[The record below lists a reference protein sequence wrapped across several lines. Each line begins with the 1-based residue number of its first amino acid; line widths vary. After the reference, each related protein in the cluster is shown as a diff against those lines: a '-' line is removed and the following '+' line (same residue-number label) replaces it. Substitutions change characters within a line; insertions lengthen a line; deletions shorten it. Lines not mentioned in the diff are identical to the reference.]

1 MKEKFL
7 KSIIKNTKSTAGGN
21 LEFLQNKLNIHKII
35 MIVLLVLIV
44 ITMAFKVVH
53 YCLNEKV
60 SYDKRAINIS
70 ESNVNTGDLYLMQFN
85 SELIMSSEEVI
96 FVDYSNNEADVN
108 FTSAPSNKVL
118 VRAEIFT
125 DVSNLGKKISKK
137 LWTSLLYPKDKR
149 LVRIGDTGWIESG
162 KIIEKLKLDE
172 LPSKSCPITIRF
184 TAVNPA
190 NTKVNAG
197 MFSMNTNLVI
207 VDYKGNMLDENGVWQ
222 NLNSK

>member
-1 MKEKFL
+1 MDLKKYFKISNKNGNL
-7 KSIIKNTKSTAGGN
+7 KS
-21 LEFLQNKLNIHKII
+21 LQSELNINRIT
-35 MIVLLVLIV
+35 MVVLIVLIV
-44 ITMAFKVVH
+44 ITAVFKIVR
-53 YCLNEKV
+53 YFGNEKV
-60 SYDKRAINIS
+60 SYDKNAISIS
-70 ESNVNTGDLYLMQFN
+70 QSSVNTGELYLMQFN

-96 FVDYSNNEADVN
+96 FVDYNNNEALVN

-125 DVSNLGKKISKK
+125 DVSNLKKKINKK
-137 LWTSLLYPKDKR
+137 LWTTLLYPNDKR

-162 KIIEKLKLDE
+162 KIVEKIKLDE
-172 LPSKSCPITIRF
+172 LPNRSCPIAIRF

-190 NTKVNAG
+190 NTKTNAG
-197 MFSMNTNLVI
+197 MFSMNTNLVV

>member
-1 MKEKFL
+1 MNAK
-7 KSIIKNTKSTAGGN
+7 
-21 LEFLQNKLNIHKII
+21 QNKLRINRII
-35 MIVLLVLIV
+35 MIVLSILIV
-44 ITMAFKVVH
+44 ISVVFKITR
-53 YCLNEKV
+53 YFINEKV
-60 SYDKRAINIS
+60 SYDKNAISIS

-96 FVDYSNNEADVN
+96 FVDYNNKEATVN
-108 FTSAPSNKVL
+108 FTSSPSNKVL

-125 DVSNLGKKISKK
+125 DVSNLKKKIIKKIWSK
-137 LWTSLLYPKDKR
+137 LLYPNDER

-172 LPSKSCPITIRF
+172 LPDKSCQIAIRF

-190 NTKVNAG
+190 NTNVNAG

>member
-1 MKEKFL
+1 MN
-7 KSIIKNTKSTAGGN
+7 IK
-21 LEFLQNKLNIHKII
+21 QNKLRINRII
-35 MIVLLVLIV
+35 MIVLLILIV
-44 ITMAFKVVH
+44 ISIVFKITR
-53 YCLNEKV
+53 YFINEKV
-60 SYDKRAINIS
+60 SYDKNAISIS

-96 FVDYSNNEADVN
+96 FVDYNNKEATVN
-108 FTSAPSNKVL
+108 FTSSPSNKVL

-125 DVSNLGKKISKK
+125 DVSNLKKKIIKKIWSK
-137 LWTSLLYPKDKR
+137 LLYPNDER

-172 LPSKSCPITIRF
+172 LPDKSCQIAIRF

-190 NTKVNAG
+190 NTNVNAG